1 MATESAPMPA
11 AALPDDAAY
20 EALRTRF
27 FHTRVP
33 NIRPARIYTPRTTS
47 DVAKIL
53 MDARR
58 NNLKVGVRS
67 GGHLFPCCSLIQSGV
82 LVDTRDLNRGI
93 EYDAQTELVSFPPG
107 SLSKEL
113 ANALSAVGRFF
124 PFGHSPTVAAGGFL
138 LAGGQGWFMRGW
150 GCTSDQWVEAME
162 IVTAEGQI
170 VQASRKEN
178 EDLFWA
184 ARGSG
189 QGFFGVV
196 TRVWA
201 RTIPMRRL
209 WETVAVFECTH
220 RFAQILDALLEITDR
235 TPKDGVE
242 VAFATFRPD
251 RDEPG
256 LGEEVQDTRV
266 FIAAT
271 ALAFADT
278 FAEAAA
284 LLRPWENL
292 PDILVQDQIMKT
304 PVLERTWNELFE
316 AQDKLNPAGNGERW
330 QCDSILDRP
339 GVPREE
345 LIEAIRPALTDLPSR
360 RSIGCI
366 YVGDYVPDEVGQA
379 ISLPQQYYIA
389 SMTCWTDP
397 SWDNRMG
404 QWMRGVYTRAA
415 KVSCGQYIADF
426 DGKQRMTP
434 VLSKTALARFLEIRQ
449 KWDPDERFIGYR
461 GFSGLDQIQ
470 PCL

>member
-1 MATESAPMPA
+1 MPTDPGLMPA
-11 AALPDDAAY
+11 AALPGDAAY

-27 FHTRVP
+27 FHTRIP
-33 NIRPARIYTPRTTS
+33 NIEPAKIYTPRTTS
-47 DVAKIL
+47 DVATIL
-53 MDARR
+53 KEARR
-58 NNLKVGVRS
+58 SNLKVGVRS
-67 GGHLFPCCSLIQSGV
+67 GGYLFPCCSLIQSGV
-82 LVDTRDLNRGI
+82 LVDTRDLSRGI
-93 EYDAQTELVSFPPG
+93 EYDPQTELVSFPPG

-113 ANALSAVGRFF
+113 ANALSTVERFF

-162 IVTAEGQI
+162 IVTADGEI
-170 VQASRKEN
+170 VQASRTES
-178 EDLFWA
+178 EDIFWA

-201 RTIPMRRL
+201 RTIPMRKL
-209 WETVAVFECTH
+209 WETVAVFDCTH
-220 RFAQILDALLEITDR
+220 RFAEILNALLDITDR

-251 RDEPG
+251 RDELG

-278 FAEAAA
+278 FDEAAD
-284 LLRPWENL
+284 L
-292 PDILVQDQIMKT
+292 DQIMKT
-304 PVLERTWNELFE
+304 PVVERTWSELFE
-316 AQDKLNPAGNGERW
+316 AQDKLNPAGDGERW

-345 LIEAIRPALTDLPSR
+345 LIEAVRPALTDLPTR

-366 YVGDYVPDEVGQA
+366 YVGDYVPDEARQA
-379 ISLPQQYYIA
+379 ISLPQHYYIA

-397 SWDNRMG
+397 SWDNRMS
-404 QWMRGVYTRAA
+404 QWMRDVYTRAA

-434 VLSKTALARFLEIRQ
+434 VLSETALARFLEIRQ

-461 GFSGLDQIQ
+461 GFSGLDRIET
-470 PCL
+470 CL

>member
-1 MATESAPMPA
+1 MAADSAPMPA
-11 AALPDDAAY
+11 AALPGDAAY

-47 DVAKIL
+47 DVSRIL
-53 MDARR
+53 KEARR
-58 NNLKVGVRS
+58 SNLKVGVRS
-67 GGHLFPCCSLIQSGV
+67 GGHLFPCCSLIQNGV

-107 SLSKEL
+107 SLSKDL
-113 ANALSAVGRFF
+113 ANAISAVGRFF

-150 GCTSDQWVEAME
+150 G
-162 IVTAEGQI
+162 
-170 VQASRKEN
+170 RKES
-178 EDLFWA
+178 EDIFWA

-196 TRVWA
+196 TRIWA

-209 WETVAVFECTH
+209 WETVAVFDCTH
-220 RFAQILDALLEITDR
+220 RFGEILNALLEITDR

-251 RDEPG
+251 RDEP
-256 LGEEVQDTRV
+256 V

-278 FAEAAA
+278 VDEASA
-284 LLRPWENL
+284 LLRPWEKL

-304 PVLERTWNELFE
+304 PVVERTWNELFD
-316 AQDKLNPAGNGERW
+316 AQDKLNPAGSGERW

-345 LIEAIRPALTDLPSR
+345 LIEAIRPALTDLPTR

-366 YVGDYVPDEVGQA
+366 YVGDYVPDEARQA
-379 ISLPQQYYIA
+379 ISLPQHYYIA

-397 SWDNRMG
+397 AWDNRMG
-404 QWMRGVYTRAA
+404 QWMRDVYTRAA
-415 KVSCGQYIADF
+415 KVSCGQYVADF

-434 VLSKTALARFLEIRQ
+434 VFSKTALARFLEIRQ